1 MSEVRQNL
9 LFTEQFVPCLGHSQE
24 FMLRAFSFLSGYHKA
39 SALLQAKWNSP
50 RVMALAQH

>member
-9 LFTEQFVPCLGHSQE
+9 LFTEQFVPCLDHSQE
-24 FMLRAFSFLSGYHKA
+24 FMLRAFSFLSGYHKV

-50 RVMALAQH
+50 RVMALARH